1 VDNIIFRR
9 ILYLLE
15 VDLLRIVEESRLLRR
30 TLRELNSTFI
40 ALILKIQDPCK
51 FEDYRPISLCNLI
64 YKLIA
69 KVIANMIKSTSQVLF
84 QRNNLAS
91 CSIGKFMM
99 LLE

>member
-1 VDNIIFRR
+1 VDCIIFLR

-15 VDLLRIVEESRLLRR
+15 GDLLRIVEESRLSRR
-30 TLRELNSTFI
+30 TLGALNSTLI
-40 ALILKIQDPCK
+40 ALILKIQDPST

-69 KVIANMIKSTSQVLF
+69 KIIANMIKSILLVLF